1 MCIYIF
7 LEILWNTT
15 IIARKFRLFVTD
27 GAAYMLK
34 CGRHLKVFYPK
45 IVHITCLAHM
55 LNLVAETI
63 RRSYEDVD
71 GLIANVKKIF
81 VKAPLR
87 VEVYKERVKEVPLPP
102 QPVLTRW
109 GTWLEA
115 AVFYSTHFESIK
127 DVSKLK
133 SKNHNIYLLQI
144 NFTGR
149 YVI

>member
-1 MCIYIF
+1 
-7 LEILWNTT
+7 
-15 IIARKFRLFVTD
+15 
-27 GAAYMLK
+27 MLK

-133 SKNHNIYLLQI
+133 CKNHNIYLLQI